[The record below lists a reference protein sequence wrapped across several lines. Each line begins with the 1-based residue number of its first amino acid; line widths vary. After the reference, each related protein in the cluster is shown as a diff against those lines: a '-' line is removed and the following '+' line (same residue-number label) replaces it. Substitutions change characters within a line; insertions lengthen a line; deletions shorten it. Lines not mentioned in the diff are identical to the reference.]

1 MRPSLV
7 VSLDTKK
14 EKQNGDS
21 SYSLAA
27 LLKHQHLWFSTHK
40 KSTVQVQC
48 VQILR
53 VRDHN
58 AIIGRWSLSWN
69 LLSKQARSRSEAN
82 KDLPVFSCR
91 RRAKRRSVDSSFN
104 SHRGFSPLLD
114 CSWLWQHF
122 KIARR
127 RRRRARSRSHD
138 SLLWSKFVRHCL
150 VGFYVI

>member
-21 SYSLAA
+21 SYMQSSNPTEASIS
-27 LLKHQHLWFSTHK
+27 KHLWLSTHK

-48 VQILR
+48 VQTLR

-69 LLSKQARSRSEAN
+69 LQSKQARSRSEAN

-114 CSWLWQHF
+114 CS
-122 KIARR
+122 
-127 RRRRARSRSHD
+127 
-138 SLLWSKFVRHCL
+138 
-150 VGFYVI
+150 

>member
-104 SHRGFSPLLD
+104 SHRGFSPLLE
-114 CSWLWQHF
+114 CSWLSMYGNTS
-122 KIARR
+122 
-127 RRRRARSRSHD
+127 RSRGAAAAARVHD
-138 SLLWSKFVRHCL
+138 HMTRCYDLNLLDTV
-150 VGFYVI
+150 